1 MLHELQEQRASQLP
15 AEIMD
20 QMVFGQT
27 MLGPAADRDR
37 WTKVSNLHGYYALL
51 VLSTVPLNPV
61 ILVRIL
67 LLWVYW
73 FGKREVTSLSYRPC
87 LLKGHHR
94 NPVILVKH
102 MGFISN

>member
-37 WTKVSNLHGYYALL
+37 WTK
-51 VLSTVPLNPV
+51 
-61 ILVRIL
+61 
-67 LLWVYW
+67 
-73 FGKREVTSLSYRPC
+73 
-87 LLKGHHR
+87 
-94 NPVILVKH
+94 
-102 MGFISN
+102 